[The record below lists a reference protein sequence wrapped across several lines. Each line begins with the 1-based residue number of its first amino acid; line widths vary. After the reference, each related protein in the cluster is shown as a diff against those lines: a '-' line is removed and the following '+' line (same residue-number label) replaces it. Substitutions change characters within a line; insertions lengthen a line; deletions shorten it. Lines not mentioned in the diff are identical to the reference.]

1 MPGIVRMHTLTCI
14 TTSHIFLRRRAESF
28 RPIEKILYKNIKS
41 KMIHIGLRIKISCYD
56 DRTKICCIFNFI
68 IVIYRYAVCSLQ
80 IKLAC
85 KHAIPSFLQTDGK
98 SFCYV

>member
-41 KMIHIGLRIKISCYD
+41 KMIHIGLRIKIT
-56 DRTKICCIFNFI
+56 RLLVMI
-68 IVIYRYAVCSLQ
+68 IEQKFVASL
-80 IKLAC
+80 ISL
-85 KHAIPSFLQTDGK
+85 L
-98 SFCYV
+98 